1 MCGSL
6 FLIPSL
12 GFFFLC
18 LFILFNSNVLVCVLF
33 ITPQKPAYFLR
44 RDGKGVDLH
53 GRGGGEE
60 LGGLGGGTVVRIH
73 CVETK
78 NYFQ

>member
-33 ITPQKPAYFLR
+33 ITPQTPVYFLR

-60 LGGLGGGTVVRIH
+60 LGGLGG
-73 CVETK
+73 E
-78 NYFQ
+78 Q